1 MKKISLIVFLTLT
14 AAFTP
19 IAARYAVQQLTPFS
33 LAYSRFGIATLLLLI
48 VFIFSRKNFKLKNFK
63 IDKKDFK
70 LFLLLGALV
79 IPINQFFFLY
89 GIKLSTASHSGVF
102 YACTP
107 LFVFITA
114 ILIKSDTFSGK
125 KLFAI
130 SLTIIGIL
138 VIFWENVFV
147 TASRSSIIGDVL
159 LFFAVFSWSLYLVF
173 SKSMV
178 EKYGTLKTS
187 TIAFILGM
195 IMFTP
200 LFLFDMGNATLDKLT
215 PVGMLAFF
223 HLSIV
228 VAFGGYFVYTYSTKI
243 INTSTLTTLTN
254 TSPVIT
260 IIFSYLLLGEELSTY
275 FILGA
280 VITLIGVFIA
290 QRTTNKMEKAAL
302 VGTKPGI

>member
-1 MKKISLIVFLTLT
+1 MRKFLLIMFLTFT

-19 IAARYAVQQLTPFS
+19 IAARYAVQQVTPFF
-33 LAYSRFGIATLLLLI
+33 LAYSRFGVATLLLLI
-48 VFIFSRKNFKLKNFK
+48 VFFIKKKNFK
-63 IDKKDFK
+63 IDKKDWK

-89 GIKLSTASHSGVF
+89 GIKLSSASHSGVF

-107 LFVFITA
+107 LFVFTTS
-114 ILIKSDTFSGK
+114 ILIKSDKFSAK

-138 VIFWENVFV
+138 VIFWENIFV
-147 TASRSSIIGDVL
+147 TGKNTSLLGDVL
-159 LFFAVFSWSLYLVF
+159 LFFAVYSWSLYLVF

-187 TIAFILGM
+187 TMAFIIGM

-200 LFLFDMGNATLDKLT
+200 IFLFDAHNASLDK
-215 PVGMLAFF
+215 VNAFGMLAFF
-223 HLSIV
+223 HLSVI
-228 VAFGGYFVYTYSTKI
+228 VAFGGYFMYTYSTKI

-254 TSPVIT
+254 TSPIIT
-260 IIFSYLLLGEELSTY
+260 IIFSWLLLGEELSSY
-275 FILGA
+275 FIAGA

-302 VGTKPGI
+302 IGTKPGI